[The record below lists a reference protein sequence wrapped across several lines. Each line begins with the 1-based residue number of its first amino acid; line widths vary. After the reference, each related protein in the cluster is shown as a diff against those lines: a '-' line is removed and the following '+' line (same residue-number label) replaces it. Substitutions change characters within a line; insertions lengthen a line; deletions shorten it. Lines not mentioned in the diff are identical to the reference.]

1 MPNQNQME
9 RFTQRAR
16 RVMTLAQEE
25 ATNLRHPKIEPEH
38 FLLALLRDTDSIGGR
53 VLIELGLGYNQ
64 LQTIIGNVQVEAF
77 TDTPL
82 DLSDETKRLLENAID
97 QSRRM
102 GHPQVGTEHLLLGL
116 AHGKNRAV
124 EILAELG
131 VSREEVERY
140 TQRVMEEEA
149 RRIPAKSNPFS
160 TGVRQFLEQISQEAG
175 LQRTSNIDADRVL
188 LLWMEQHSGA
198 VNEVLSDMGVD
209 AGDFWKRLRSRLQP
223 PREG

>member
-1 MPNQNQME
+1 MPNQIE
-9 RFTQRAR
+9 RFTERAR

-38 FLLALLRDTDSIGGR
+38 LLLAMLRDGVSIGGR

-64 LQTIIGNVQVEAF
+64 LQTIIGNIQVESF

-131 VSREEVERY
+131 VSPEEIRRY
-140 TQRVMEEEA
+140 TQRVREEP
-149 RRIPAKSNPFS
+149 RTNPS
-160 TGVRQFLEQISQEAG
+160 ANMPESLINLYQYRSQI
-175 LQRTSNIDADRVL
+175 
-188 LLWMEQHSGA
+188 
-198 VNEVLSDMGVD
+198 NEVLSEMGVD
-209 AGDFWKRLRSRLQP
+209 AEDFWKRLEANLKR
-223 PREG
+223 